1 MTVASEHGQ
10 PRLTAVGPPAQTRDA
25 SPRKRSG
32 QEHGSDDRT
41 AVSRRVVHGRSVQGH
56 SLETD
61 ELLLL
66 PLLTRPE
73 SEMYRSPH
81 ESDAEHEQYNVLML
95 ASRRATLKREVKQGA
110 QDPDAGRRGRGRQ
123 QRRDGATFHVIEQQP
138 LDNT

>member
-1 MTVASEHGQ
+1 
-10 PRLTAVGPPAQTRDA
+10 
-25 SPRKRSG
+25 
-32 QEHGSDDRT
+32 
-41 AVSRRVVHGRSVQGH
+41 
-56 SLETD
+56 
-61 ELLLL
+61 
-66 PLLTRPE
+66 
-73 SEMYRSPH
+73 MYRSPH